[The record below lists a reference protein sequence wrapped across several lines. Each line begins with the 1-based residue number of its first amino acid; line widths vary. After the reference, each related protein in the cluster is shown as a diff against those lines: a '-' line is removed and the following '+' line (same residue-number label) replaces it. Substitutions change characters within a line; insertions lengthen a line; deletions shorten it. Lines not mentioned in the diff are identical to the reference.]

1 MKIRNL
7 IKAGMLSTLLF
18 LASCNP
24 KTEYT
29 HALPKN
35 ASMVVTLEL
44 DEMAQKAGL
53 NGEGGEVV
61 VNKLKSLL
69 KGGLQGEAAQL
80 AERIIDQPSE
90 SGLSF
95 NDKVYLFAT
104 PHAEALAILAKVTDE
119 GKVETLLEVLEK
131 ESIANP
137 LREESGCRWTQV
149 GGALCAFN
157 NGTFLLLHPSKG
169 DAFSMKG
176 TLLSFMRQEEG
187 EGFAS
192 LPEFT
197 KIHTEGNDI
206 ASVLNLSAIP
216 YEWTTPLRMGISA
229 DIRLED
235 IKYFVSANFEQGKVV
250 MNSESLIQNPKIQGF
265 FDAVDKVMQPI
276 GGKFLDYYEGNTLAW
291 AGGNIQG
298 KELYRILCENPTI
311 RQILDNP
318 VLPVDVE
325 RIFSSIEGDFAI
337 GWNKLTSKDFLMYAD
352 VTNAEFLKTFED
364 LRPLL
369 AMTGGQIVLDNVGD
383 HEYLMRTYEGWFW
396 FGVKNNRLYVTNNR
410 TWAAEAGRTFGASLG
425 VKPWSKEVKENRLYA
440 SLNFTAMSNEL
451 SIYRSLPMLGGK
463 QNTTLVK
470 AFAKQCDFL
479 NVSMPDGRQGKAE
492 LVLKDKNANLL
503 QIIVDMLGKL

>member
-1 MKIRNL
+1 
-7 IKAGMLSTLLF
+7 
-18 LASCNP
+18 
-24 KTEYT
+24 
-29 HALPKN
+29 
-35 ASMVVTLEL
+35 
-44 DEMAQKAGL
+44 
-53 NGEGGEVV
+53 
-61 VNKLKSLL
+61 
-69 KGGLQGEAAQL
+69 
-80 AERIIDQPSE
+80 
-90 SGLSF
+90 
-95 NDKVYLFAT
+95 
-104 PHAEALAILAKVTDE
+104 
-119 GKVETLLEVLEK
+119 
-131 ESIANP
+131 
-137 LREESGCRWTQV
+137 V

-157 NGTFLLLHPSKG
+157 NGTFLLLQPSKG
-169 DAFSMKG
+169 DASSMKG

-192 LPEFT
+192 LPEFA
-197 KIHTEGNDI
+197 KVDAEGNDI

-352 VTNAEFLKTFED
+352 VTNTDFLKTFED

-369 AMTGGQIVLDNVGD
+369 ALTGGQIVLDNVSAN
-383 HEYLMRTYEGWFW
+383 EYLMHTYYGRFW

-410 TWAAEAGRTFGASLG
+410 TWAEEVGRTYGASLG
-425 VKPWSKEVKENRLYA
+425 VKSWSKEVKENRLYA

-451 SIYRSLPMLGGK
+451 SIYRSLPMLGGQ

-470 AFAKQCDFL
+470 AFASQCDYL
-479 NVSMPDGRQGKAE
+479 NVSMPDGRKGKAE
-492 LVLKDKNANLL
+492 LVLKDKQTNLL
-503 QIIVDMLGKL
+503 KIIVEMLGKL

>member
-1 MKIRNL
+1 M
-7 IKAGMLSTLLF
+7 IKKLLKSTLMASLLF
-18 LASCNP
+18 LAACSP

-35 ASMVVTLEL
+35 ASMVVALEL
-44 DEMAQKAGL
+44 DEIAQKAGL
-53 NGEGGEVV
+53 NGQGGEVV

-95 NDKVYLFAT
+95 DDKVYLFAT

-119 GKVETLLEVLEK
+119 DKVETLLEMLEK

-157 NGTFLLLHPSKG
+157 NGTFLLLQPSKG
-169 DAFSMKG
+169 DASSMKG
-176 TLLSFMRQEEG
+176 TLLSFMRQEAG

-192 LPEFT
+192 LPEFA
-197 KIHTEGNDI
+197 KVEAEGNDI

-250 MNSESLIQNPKIQGF
+250 MNSESLIQHPKIQGF

-311 RQILDNP
+311 RQILNNP
-318 VLPVDVE
+318 VLPVDVKH
-325 RIFSSIEGDFAI
+325 IFSSIEVRIRVTYIKPSSSGDI
-337 GWNKLTSKDFLMYAD
+337 PSSSHLD
-352 VTNAEFLKTFED
+352 VA
-364 LRPLL
+364 
-369 AMTGGQIVLDNVGD
+369 
-383 HEYLMRTYEGWFW
+383 
-396 FGVKNNRLYVTNNR
+396 
-410 TWAAEAGRTFGASLG
+410 
-425 VKPWSKEVKENRLYA
+425 
-440 SLNFTAMSNEL
+440 
-451 SIYRSLPMLGGK
+451 
-463 QNTTLVK
+463 
-470 AFAKQCDFL
+470 
-479 NVSMPDGRQGKAE
+479 
-492 LVLKDKNANLL
+492 
-503 QIIVDMLGKL
+503 

>member
-1 MKIRNL
+1 MIQK
-7 IKAGMLSTLLF
+7 LLKTTF
-18 LASCNP
+18 VAALLLLASCSP

-35 ASMVVTLEL
+35 ASMVVALEL
-44 DEMAQKAGL
+44 DDMAQKAGL
-53 NGEGGEVV
+53 NGQGGEVV
-61 VNKLKSLL
+61 VKKLKSLL

-95 NDKVYLFAT
+95 EDKVYLFAM
-104 PHAEALAILAKVTDE
+104 PHAEALAILAKVADE
-119 GKVETLLEVLEK
+119 GKVETLLKALEK
-131 ESIANP
+131 EAIANP

-157 NGTFLLLHPSKG
+157 NGTFLLLQPSKG
-169 DAFSMKG
+169 DASSMKG
-176 TLLSFMRQEEG
+176 TLLSMMRQEEG

-192 LPEFT
+192 LPEFA
-197 KIHTEGNDI
+197 KVEAEGNDI
-206 ASVLNLSAIP
+206 ASVLNLSTIP

-250 MNSESLIQNPKIQGF
+250 MNSESLIQNPKIQAF

-311 RQILDNP
+311 RQMLDNP

-325 RIFSSIEGDFAI
+325 HIFSSIEGDFAI
-337 GWNKLTSKDFLMYAD
+337 GWKMLASKDFLMYAD
-352 VTNAEFLKTFED
+352 VTNTEFLKTFED

-369 AMTGGQIVLDNVGD
+369 ALTGGQITLENVSAN
-383 HEYLMRTYEGWFW
+383 EYLMHTYYGSFW

-410 TWAAEAGRTFGASLG
+410 TWAEEVDRKYGASLG
-425 VKPWSKEVKENRLYA
+425 VKAWSKEVKENRLYA
-440 SLNFTAMSNEL
+440 SLNFAAMANEL
-451 SIYRSLPMLGGK
+451 SIYRSLSILGGQ
-463 QNTTLVK
+463 QNTTMVK
-470 AFAKQCDFL
+470 LFASQCDYL
-479 NVSMPDGRQGKAE
+479 NVSMPDGRHGKAE

-503 QIIVDMLGKL
+503 QWLVGMLEKI